1 MAHSGLCCG
10 LYRGSIYLRDLS
22 NPNAALLP
30 VGNAEATIN
39 QAMTEI
45 TTPNFQSLGGNACKV
60 EYPESVTIDLV
71 LHCTSPE
78 NLAMAFLGEASQL
91 TAGTVTGEEH
101 TVRSVDEL
109 IAFENAPDKTLPIVV
124 SEGVTTF
131 VENKDYVITNAGIKI
146 IAGTT
151 IPMNTA
157 ITVDY
162 SYGANWIVEAQTV
175 AQKTFEFVLD
185 GANYGED
192 GQRAVVLKAWR
203 VKMAP
208 TDSFVVI
215 GSEMASINLSGE
227 ILRDESKATGSKFF
241 KAEFGAQATGG
252 Y

>member
-10 LYRGSIYLRDLS
+10 LYRGTIYLRDLG

-39 QAMTEI
+39 QTMAEV

-60 EYPESVTIDLV
+60 EYPESVTIDLT

-78 NLAMAFLGEASQL
+78 NLAMAFLGEYSQL
-91 TAGTVTGEEH
+91 TGAAVVDEEH

-109 IAFENAPDKTLPIVV
+109 IAFEHAPDKSQPITVKT
-124 SEGVTTF
+124 GATTF
-131 VENKDYVITNAGIKI
+131 AVNTDYVVTNAGIKI
-146 IAGTT
+146 IEGTT
-151 IPMNTA
+151 IPMNTVVE
-157 ITVDY
+157 I
-162 SYGANWIVEAQTV
+162 SYTYGDNWVVEAQTV
-175 AQKTFEFVLD
+175 AQKTFELVLD

-208 TDSFVVI
+208 TESFILI
-215 GSEMASINLSGE
+215 GSEMASIALTGE

-241 KAEFGAQATGG
+241 KAEFGAQASGA

>member
-1 MAHSGLCCG
+1 
-10 LYRGSIYLRDLS
+10 
-22 NPNAALLP
+22 
-30 VGNAEATIN
+30 
-39 QAMTEI
+39 
-45 TTPNFQSLGGNACKV
+45 
-60 EYPESVTIDLV
+60 
-71 LHCTSPE
+71 
-78 NLAMAFLGEASQL
+78 MAFLGEASQL
-91 TAGTVTGEEH
+91 TAGTVTNEPH

-109 IAFENAPDKTLPIVV
+109 IAFENAPDKALPIVV
-124 SEGVTTF
+124 SAGVTIF

-151 IPMNTA
+151 IPMNTD

-192 GQRAVVLKAWR
+192 GQRAVVLKAWK